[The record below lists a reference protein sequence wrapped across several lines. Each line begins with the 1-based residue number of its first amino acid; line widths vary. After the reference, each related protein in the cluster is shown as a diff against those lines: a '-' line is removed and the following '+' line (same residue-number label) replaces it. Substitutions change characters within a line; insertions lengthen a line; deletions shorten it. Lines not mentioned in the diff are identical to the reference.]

1 MHCRSCDVILSD
13 FEATRKSV
21 VTQEY
26 YELCNE
32 CFNSI
37 KREVLY
43 RERID
48 LMRGSDDLPFSGTIE
63 EL

>member
-1 MHCRSCDVILSD
+1 MHCRACDAILND
-13 FEATRKSV
+13 FESTRKSV

-32 CFNSI
+32 CFNQI
-37 KREVLY
+37 RRDVLY

-48 LMRGSDDLPFSGTIE
+48 LMRLSDDLPSSGTIE